1 MIIFNNYFYYF
12 IVLINIIIG
21 CYNDMNN
28 IKTLKLNYI
37 EDIFIH
43 KNHIYAYILCRC
55 YFNGSFI
62 GFLLYHIVYLSKIIN
77 MNYIKH
83 FFTIFLFLTHCSYL
97 IKKYNINNTIEYKDI
112 LAIYGF
118 HTGYV
123 NLINL

>member
-1 MIIFNNYFYYF
+1 
-12 IVLINIIIG
+12 
-21 CYNDMNN
+21 MNN

-55 YFNGSFI
+55 YFNGGFI
-62 GFLLYHIVYLSKIIN
+62 GFCLSYFIYLFQIIN
-77 MNYIKH
+77 MNYIKL
-83 FFTIFLFLTHCSYL
+83 FFNIFLFITHISY
-97 IKKYNINNTIEYKDI
+97 ITNKYIENKNIDYKDI

-123 NLINL
+123 NLIN